1 MITNVRFAVAAAAM
15 DLRMHAIRA
24 AKKISY
30 GENGMGLVPIMWAVW
45 GVSLV
50 FMAGVSIF
58 AARLGRNEEAQIYL
72 ADSSNRV
79 KSDQDAI
86 LARVNKFR
94 PVKMTALWIAG
105 AMTAIVLVY
114 YLFDIFHQF

>member
-1 MITNVRFAVAAAAM
+1 
-15 DLRMHAIRA
+15 
-24 AKKISY
+24 
-30 GENGMGLVPIMWAVW
+30 
-45 GVSLV
+45 
-50 FMAGVSIF
+50 MAGVSIF

-72 ADSSNRV
+72 ADSSSRI

-94 PVKMTALWIAG
+94 PVKMTALGIAG
-105 AMTAIVLVY
+105 VMTVIVVVY